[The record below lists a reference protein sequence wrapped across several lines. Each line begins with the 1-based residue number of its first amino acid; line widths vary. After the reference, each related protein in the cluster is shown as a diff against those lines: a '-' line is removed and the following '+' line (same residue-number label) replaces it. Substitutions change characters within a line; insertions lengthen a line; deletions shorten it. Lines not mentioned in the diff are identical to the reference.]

1 MATAVSDG
9 TADAL
14 LMGNMGLHASATIT
28 TGRILVVDDD
38 PGARDFIVSS
48 LRADGHDVD
57 ASGNA
62 FEALR
67 LLGRQC
73 YDLIVSD
80 LMMPGVD
87 GPSLY
92 SAVASRWPSNP
103 PHFVFMSGLAHTP
116 PFQGFLE
123 WIPAPLLPKPFKIAA
138 LRRAIRRIL
147 QPRP

>member
-1 MATAVSDG
+1 MATTISSG

-14 LMGNMGLHASATIT
+14 LMGIMGLHASATIT
-28 TGRILVVDDD
+28 TGRILVVEDD
-38 PGARDFIVSS
+38 PGARDFIVST

-103 PHFVFMSGLAHTP
+103 PHFVFMSGLANTSS
-116 PFQGFLE
+116 FEGFLKV
-123 WIPAPLLPKPFKIAA
+123 IHAPLLPKPFKVAA

>member
-1 MATAVSDG
+1 MATTISSG

-14 LMGNMGLHASATIT
+14 LMGIMGLHGSATIT

-67 LLGRQC
+67 LLGLQC

-103 PHFVFMSGLAHTP
+103 PHFVFMSGLANTSS
-116 PFQGFLE
+116 FEGFLKV
-123 WIPAPLLPKPFKIAA
+123 IHAPLLPKPFKIAA

>member
-14 LMGNMGLHASATIT
+14 LMGIMGLHASATIT

-103 PHFVFMSGLAHTP
+103 PHFVFMSGLANTSS
-116 PFQGFLE
+116 FEGFLKV
-123 WIPAPLLPKPFKIAA
+123 IHAPLLPKPFKIAA

>member
-38 PGARDFIVSS
+38 PGARDFIVAS

-80 LMMPGVD
+80 LMMPEAD
-87 GPSLY
+87 GPRLY
-92 SAVASRWPSNP
+92 SAVTLRWPRYP
-103 PHFVFMSGLAHTP
+103 PHFMFVSVIANNSAD
-116 PFQGFLE
+116 QGCLKD
-123 WIPAPLLPKPFKIAA
+123 IH
-138 LRRAIRRIL
+138 
-147 QPRP
+147 